1 MFKSSEIC
9 SFGSTIKNL
18 GSYHFGAYIGWWNF
32 LMGVLTMNGTDLFG
46 HFNLELDE
54 INPRTFLDTFRNLFK
69 HFLSRGGQRERPCI
83 KCEVVD
89 YKAQKL
95 PPKCDIL
102 TGMWLL
108 ADKNRHV
115 SGLFRDSIKKN
126 CPDKLLFVKHP
137 RNWLLLVSTFV
148 SKLEQCWVFCGR

>member
-1 MFKSSEIC
+1 MFKPSEIC

-69 HFLSRGGQRERPCI
+69 HFLSRGGQREGDP
-83 KCEVVD
+83 
-89 YKAQKL
+89 A
-95 PPKCDIL
+95 
-102 TGMWLL
+102 
-108 ADKNRHV
+108 
-115 SGLFRDSIKKN
+115 
-126 CPDKLLFVKHP
+126 
-137 RNWLLLVSTFV
+137 
-148 SKLEQCWVFCGR
+148 